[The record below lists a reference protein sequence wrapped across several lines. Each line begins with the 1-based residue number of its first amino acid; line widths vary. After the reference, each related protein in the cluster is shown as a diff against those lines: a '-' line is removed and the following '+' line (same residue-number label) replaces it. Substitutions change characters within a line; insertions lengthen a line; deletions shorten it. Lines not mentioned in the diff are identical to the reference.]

1 MVTRTVVPDGADV
14 VADVVNER
22 GRILIEL
29 EVNDSRLKKL
39 RIRARADLLACI
51 SLR

>member
-14 VADVVNER
+14 VNER
-22 GRILIEL
+22 GRIFIEL
-29 EVNDSRLKKL
+29 EVNDSQLEKL
-39 RIRARADLLACI
+39 RIRARASLLGCV